1 MNKLIIKR
9 FCFKNPTIKEINSIS
24 FSKRFTKFAL
34 YAFGA
39 SYIFYKVFL
48 LKYNDLA
55 FDYKYYIINDYCNS
69 FISKFL
75 SKNLEKQF
83 NIINTKSSDDQLFCE
98 SVLFSI
104 LSNKDIEKDIKRLYP
119 NILQKMTIKIINT
132 TSFGC
137 LLFQNGDFY
146 ISTDLIKS
154 CKYDENKLSV
164 FLYCE
169 LCNLLLGNMTLRD
182 IKMIYYE
189 YIITGKQYKKYFLS
203 DRENEEIRLFTN
215 YSFNYKNSLAI
226 MQSKAQR
233 LNKYILFYPENEFIN
248 SKTSTN
254 QIIKNALSRALKNKN
269 KEFNIE
275 SALSIIN
282 DFDKRMEFYDQ
293 SYFSLNGSYL
303 EEKFYDKFL
312 NIIEIL

>member
-1 MNKLIIKR
+1 
-9 FCFKNPTIKEINSIS
+9 
-24 FSKRFTKFAL
+24 
-34 YAFGA
+34 
-39 SYIFYKVFL
+39 
-48 LKYNDLA
+48 
-55 FDYKYYIINDYCNS
+55 
-69 FISKFL
+69 
-75 SKNLEKQF
+75 
-83 NIINTKSSDDQLFCE
+83 
-98 SVLFSI
+98 
-104 LSNKDIEKDIKRLYP
+104 
-119 NILQKMTIKIINT
+119 
-132 TSFGC
+132 
-137 LLFQNGDFY
+137 
-146 ISTDLIKS
+146 
-154 CKYDENKLSV
+154 
-164 FLYCE
+164 
-169 LCNLLLGNMTLRD
+169 
-182 IKMIYYE
+182 MIYYE

-312 NIIEIL
+312 NIIEILQ